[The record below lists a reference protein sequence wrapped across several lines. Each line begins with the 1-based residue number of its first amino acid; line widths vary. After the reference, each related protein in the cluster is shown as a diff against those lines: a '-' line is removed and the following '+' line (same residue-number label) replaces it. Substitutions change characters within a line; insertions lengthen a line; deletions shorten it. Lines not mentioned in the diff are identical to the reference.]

1 MELYINI
8 KIRGLYEGS
17 TYVQGQARG
26 YGRIS
31 HSLPLPLVGHDFQ
44 GTTAVTQKMSK
55 FQIQGCQMKDM
66 DIRYFDTKNIAR
78 SQVFMDRVLLQTTYQ
93 NFKSLQMK
101 YHKK

>member
-26 YGRIS
+26 YGPIS

-55 FQIQGCQMKDM
+55 FQIQNCQTKDM

-78 SQVFMDRVLLQTTYQ
+78 SHRSSWTGCYCKLHT
-93 NFKSLQMK
+93 KISSLYK
-101 YHKK
+101 